1 MNHADWK
8 DLIPFYIAGTLSK
21 TEMLQLERHLAECI
35 SCRQDVNDWQT
46 IGDAVRAEAEVWSRG
61 LPPLSTHV
69 REYTRQVVAK
79 SSNGVSPPQSS
90 VATSPRNYPVVI
102 NRRVASRQ
110 FRAPVTLVASV
121 VVALV
126 VGGLLIF
133 SFMRNERD
141 LDEDNGL
148 EAASLL
154 HLSAT
159 PANTYS
165 TVTPRPTEQTDLGI
179 LPVPSATPLPPTM
192 TLAPT
197 PLPPRV
203 SPTVQSE
210 TLSLAPT
217 TFDGCSVSAATDE
230 PVDIYAFPD
239 TIFEVT
245 GKLVPGEFLQ
255 TWVYDGGDWYQ
266 VVAPG
271 VGLLGWVNRR
281 DIELHGDC
289 GNVVLPTATALSMDL
304 CIVSPASGDG
314 INLYAGPGQEYD
326 ILNTITQSNEAIA
339 IARNESSWYRVRY
352 TEAQSVWVGWVNIG
366 NVTLTGSCDSL
377 PVLASPELTPTSS
390 PLEP

>member
-1 MNHADWK
+1 
-8 DLIPFYIAGTLSK
+8 
-21 TEMLQLERHLAECI
+21 MLQLERHLAECV

-90 VATSPRNYPVVI
+90 VVTSPRNNPVVY
-102 NRRVASRQ
+102 NRRVASRR

-126 VGGLLIF
+126 LGGLLIF
-133 SFMRNERD
+133 SFMRNEPN
-141 LDEDNGL
+141 LDENNGL

-159 PANTYS
+159 PANTFS
-165 TVTPRPTEQTDLGI
+165 TVTPRPIEQTDFGI
-179 LPVPSATPLPPTM
+179 LPVPSATPLPPTR
-192 TLAPT
+192 TLA
-197 PLPPRV
+197 
-203 SPTVQSE
+203 PTVQSE
-210 TLSLAPT
+210 ILSLVAT
-217 TFDGCSVSAATDE
+217 QFDGCSVSAAMDE
-230 PVDIYAFPD
+230 PVNIYAFPD
-239 TIFEVT
+239 TIFEAT

-289 GNVVLPTATALSMDL
+289 GNVVLPTPTALSMDL
-304 CIVSPASGDG
+304 CVVTPASPTG

-326 ILNTITQSNEAIA
+326 ILNTITQPNDAIA
-339 IARNESSWYRVRY
+339 IARNESSWYRVRF
-352 TEAQSVWVGWVNIG
+352 TEAQSVWMGWVNIG
-366 NVTLTGSCDSL
+366 NLRLTGSCDSL